1 MSSAVYFAAGMS
13 FMGLLLVLYAGNK
26 NSPVN
31 IVVHSLSMIILV
43 LMFERAGASRLY
55 ACLYIALILVN
66 ISMFAMHEIKFLRG
80 KEMQALINEKEKHDS
95 ELDTYKLL
103 YEKYENTRIMR
114 HDMKEQLRTLHSLI
128 GDNNEEAKR
137 YIERLDV
144 MGRNLDFTEY
154 TDNKVLNILLDRKI
168 GECSE
173 NGIKLSVCSNGVS
186 MKFMSELDTV
196 AVFSNLINNAME
208 SCLRSEEK
216 NIFIDLSTMNNSFA
230 VVRVENNCDEA
241 PTMVN
246 GNFRTRKAKSDMH
259 GIGLKS
265 IKSSI
270 KPYNGKITMSYDAD
284 NKFFRTVILFDRN
297 NGGKQ

>member
-1 MSSAVYFAAGMS
+1 MNSASYFAVGMV
-13 FMGLLLVLYAGNK
+13 FMGVLFMLYSRNK
-26 NSPVN
+26 NSTVN
-31 IVVHSLSMIILV
+31 IVIHSLSMIVLV
-43 LMFERAGASRLY
+43 HMFNNIGTSRLY
-55 ACLYIALILVN
+55 AVAFVAIILIN
-66 ISMFAMHEIKFLRG
+66 ISIYAVYEIAFLRDR
-80 KEMQALINEKEKHDS
+80 EMQEIIYEKEKHDS
-95 ELDTYKLL
+95 DLDTYKLL

-114 HDMKEQLRTLHSLI
+114 HDMKEQLRTLYALI

-137 YIERLDV
+137 YIEKLDV

-168 GECSE
+168 RECGE

-186 MKFMSELDTV
+186 MKFMPELDTV

-230 VVRVENNCDEA
+230 VVRVENNCDEE
-241 PTMVN
+241 PTVVN
-246 GNFRTRKAKSDMH
+246 GTFLTRKAKSDMH

-270 KPYNGKITMSYDAD
+270 KPYNGKITMSYDAE
-284 NKFFRTVILFDRN
+284 NKFFRTVILFDN
-297 NGGKQ
+297 DGGKQ

>member
-1 MSSAVYFAAGMS
+1 MSGAVYVAVGMA
-13 FMGLLLVLYAGNK
+13 FMGLLFVLYARNK
-26 NSPVN
+26 NSTVN
-31 IVVHSLSMIILV
+31 IVIHSLSMIILV
-43 LMFERAGASRLY
+43 LMFENISSSRLY
-55 ACLYIALILVN
+55 AGLFMVIILVN
-66 ISMFAMHEIKFLRG
+66 ISIFAVHEIKFLRS
-80 KEMQALINEKEKHDS
+80 KEMQEMINEKEKHDS
-95 ELDTYKLL
+95 ELDTYRLL

-114 HDMKEQLRTLHSLI
+114 HDMKEQLRTLYALI

-137 YIERLDV
+137 YIEKLDV

-154 TDNKVLNILLDRKI
+154 TDNKVLNMLLDRKI
-168 GECSE
+168 RECGE

-186 MKFMSELDTV
+186 MKFMPELDTV

-216 NIFIDLSTMNNSFA
+216 NIFVDLSTMNDSFA
-230 VVRVENNCDEA
+230 VVKVENNCDEE

-246 GNFRTRKAKSDMH
+246 GTFLTRKAKSDMH

-284 NKFFRTVILFDRN
+284 NKFFRTVILFDIS
-297 NGGKQ
+297 GGKK